1 MFKWLLPLWLALL
14 SGASSKGFAQDL
26 FAAHIEIRLGDTSE
40 NFYRVMMDFDE
51 QPYLSIENLAQ
62 YLLEMNGDCSGGECE
77 FFLPHDLA
85 RELPSYSV
93 NLNQKTCHSE
103 QNAKTTIET
112 VEFEGDTFVH
122 WDSLP
127 QCLPITTKWVLD
139 DYKLYIDKNFKSL
152 SELEKDISK
161 LKKSIRD
168 KALEA
173 ESRHAQ
179 TVIPAN
185 SDVGLASRL
194 AVSTD
199 YDSNEQHI
207 ELSALADILFS
218 TENSLSQ
225 LSIDSKLEDP
235 ISYYNIAV
243 STNQGSG
250 RLELGHIL
258 LDGDT
263 FINNQSL
270 KHGLY
275 YTNRV
280 QQPGFGNLQLENSTK
295 PNIEVDVL
303 VNGIYR
309 NSYLSDSFGRF
320 TIDEQNISPGD
331 TVTFRYYLG
340 EGLWSEEEITVA
352 GIDSAFLPKGEWAT
366 KFAYGN
372 DETQAGVVSI
382 DYGLTDYGTLGIS
395 LFHIEDETYSGVQ
408 AQFLP
413 THWLSTRFGWIA
425 ELDRFPTRFDVLLS
439 KSQSLTIDLNK
450 ADNFDADELEYHQLD
465 YSLSTRHFSFTS
477 RATIDDN
484 AFELNPTLRRQLSP
498 SLYLSYAA
506 NYDYSRTNHRSS
518 TLHKVELTKSS
529 LSDTS
534 WAINTELDEYGDYYR
549 SSARLRKNCS
559 NCWLNPFSL
568 FQQVST
574 SLQLNHQ
581 DDDLTAHAS
590 YSADINHNLHLTLD
604 GDQESYR
611 FQLTAEFGAKTNFDS
626 ETTHL
631 VGWDEYS
638 YAAVKGTVVDQN
650 GSPIADVK
658 LQLLSQHA
666 TTNQNGEFTFERIP
680 ARKELTLKIDEGSL
694 DLSLSPEQNPI
705 FLNTREIATTEVVVT
720 LINSFG
726 ADGFIK
732 ADINDKAFIY
742 FKHLNKLEEYS
753 SVVEADGFYVVE
765 GLIAGLYLITLEI
778 GGKEYVLSKQLDA
791 DFWLGGLD
799 FSLEDFERTR

>member
-1 MFKWLLPLWLALL
+1 MAFTPYFLVLTIFYSICNTTLA
-14 SGASSKGFAQDL
+14 SDF
-26 FAAHIEIRLGDTSE
+26 FPAHIEVKTGESG
-40 NFYRVMMDFDE
+40 NSFYRVMTDIEE
-51 QPYLSIENLAQ
+51 QPYLNIESFAK
-62 YLLEMNGDCSGGECE
+62 YLLEMRGECKNAHCE
-77 FFLPHDLA
+77 FYLPNDLA
-85 RELPSYSV
+85 QELPSYTID
-93 NLNQKTCHSE
+93 LARKTCAQSKE
-103 QNAKTTIET
+103 ESFSIDGVNINGEYWI
-112 VEFEGDTFVH
+112 H
-122 WDSLP
+122 WESIS
-127 QCLPITTKWVLD
+127 QCLPVKTSWFID
-139 DYKLYIDKNFKSL
+139 DYRLLVEKNFKSIA
-152 SELEKDISK
+152 ELDRDISK
-161 LKKSIRD
+161 LKKSTRD

-179 TVIPAN
+179 IVIPAN

-199 YDSNEQHI
+199 YDSNDQHV

-270 KHGLY
+270 EHGLY

-372 DETQAGVVSI
+372 DETQAGVVSL
-382 DYGLTDYGTLGIS
+382 DYGLTNYGTLGIS

-439 KSQSLTIDLNK
+439 KSQSLTLDLNK

-559 NCWLNPFSL
+559 NCWLNPFAL

-765 GLIAGLYLITLEI
+765 GLIAGLYLVTLEI
-778 GGKEYVLSKQLDA
+778 GDKEYVLSKQLDA